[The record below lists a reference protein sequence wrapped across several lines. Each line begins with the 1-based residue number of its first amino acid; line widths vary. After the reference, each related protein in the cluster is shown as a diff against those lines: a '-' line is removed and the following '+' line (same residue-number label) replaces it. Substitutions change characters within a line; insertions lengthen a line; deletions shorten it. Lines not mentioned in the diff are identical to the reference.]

1 MASSAYELLE
11 AYVQLTH
18 RGFSEVIASIE
29 TIEAAIKRV
38 STTPTTVSFQS
49 NAQSVLSATE
59 AVESTWERTNAAI
72 AQVNSQLVI
81 TQQRVLAITSASAR
95 TGVVQ
100 ATAVGGSSNAAL
112 SAVQA
117 ATASAAQS
125 QAAFA
130 GATSSAAGFITQL
143 AGMAAA
149 AAAAGAALS
158 VLREGVTEAFSQ
170 EKSRIAFQALSGSAE
185 ETLRIMNELAD
196 FAQQSPF
203 DFPEL
208 RETAQRMLAVGV
220 SSDSL
225 VDTLKNLAQVASI
238 SGADLNL
245 LTKAYTDT
253 IAKGKLTAQELN
265 QFANAN
271 VPLLDELAN
280 LLKRPRDEVKRLAE
294 DGLVSADFVVEA
306 FQRMTAEG
314 GKLGGVMEDINT
326 LTPEV
331 LTNIAEDTKQIAA
344 HLSRWSVSLFNDEL
358 RAVKT
363 TLDIIE
369 QSLRKVTQFGIKDAT
384 KDASD
389 SAAKLASQQLSLA
402 GIIGDAV
409 DPVKAFPAPVADAVK
424 LINAYTDAVNRAA
437 AAKAASEAAEVR
449 LSEESKAAAQ
459 LRIREAEE
467 SALAAEKA
475 AEKIVAAWEK
485 EFKESDRK
493 FTQFWKSIQRRLKQ
507 EADQQ
512 LSDTI
517 KNLQD
522 DNRAAEA
529 LRRSLMTPMDEFK
542 ERIAEAQDLLSKGL
556 ISDSEFSLGLKEAKK
571 DLDDIRKKFSSI
583 QNVRTSFIV
592 GQSGELT
599 FRVQASRTQDMQLLE
614 ARQQSRLDTERN
626 KILADVKQ
634 GIDKLNEQRKRPEVT
649 ADTFPSEIF

>member
-485 EFKESDRK
+485 EFRESDRK

-542 ERIAEAQDLLSKGL
+542 ERIAEAQELLAKGL
-556 ISDSEFSLGLKEAKK
+556 INNDDFTKAFKIASK
-571 DLDDIRKKFSSI
+571 DLDEIDRK
-583 QNVRTSFIV
+583 VRGLGRKQTLSIV
-592 GQSGELT
+592 GTQESVRFELA
-599 FRVQASRTQDMQLLE
+599 ASKEQQNQLNELKLQ
-614 ARQQSRLDTERN
+614 ARQDAERN
-626 KILADVKQ
+626 RILSGVKE
-634 GIDKLNEQRKRPEVT
+634 GIDKLNEKIKKPEVT

>member
-389 SAAKLASQQLSLA
+389 SAARLASQQLSLA

-485 EFKESDRK
+485 EFRESDRK

-542 ERIAEAQDLLSKGL
+542 ERIAEAQELLAKGL
-556 ISDSEFSLGLKEAKK
+556 INNDDFTKAFKIASK
-571 DLDDIRKKFSSI
+571 DLDEIDRK
-583 QNVRTSFIV
+583 VRGLGRKQTLSIV
-592 GQSGELT
+592 GTQESVRFELA
-599 FRVQASRTQDMQLLE
+599 ASKEQQNQLNELKLQ
-614 ARQQSRLDTERN
+614 ARQDAERN
-626 KILADVKQ
+626 RILSGVKE
-634 GIDKLNEQRKRPEVT
+634 GIDKLNEKIKKPEVT